1 MAAWLLLASW
11 RCKRAYFGYG
21 YGCCVGWFIQ
31 TNAGFPYKGGLAAM
45 TVVLEELIVDL
56 ARNADTLREAP
67 ERAGIDRR
75 IIDHFDLSDIKRR
88 RTYLMCLGEEVS
100 DVTVSLAI
108 MNMPGRDNALI
119 GDLLT
124 LKAHVERYGLYPFP
138 VVCHGSW
145 VSLQSRIYYP
155 CLKTDA
161 SGHRAIV
168 ELVAGTGH
176 WPADT
181 RFLVIDKPV

>member
-1 MAAWLLLASW
+1 
-11 RCKRAYFGYG
+11 
-21 YGCCVGWFIQ
+21 
-31 TNAGFPYKGGLAAM
+31 M

-56 ARNADTLREAP
+56 ARDASVRNEAS
-67 ERAGIDRR
+67 ERNGIDRR
-75 IIDHFDLSDIKRR
+75 IIEHFDLSDIKRR
-88 RTYLMCLGEEVS
+88 RTYLMCLGEEAS

-108 MNMPGRDNALI
+108 MSMPGRDNALI

-145 VSLQSRIYYP
+145 VSLQSRIHYP
-155 CLKTDA
+155 CLKADEA
-161 SGHRAIV
+161 GSRPLV

-176 WPADT
+176 WQADT
-181 RFLVIDKPV
+181 RFLLIDKPV